1 MPLFL
6 RCLLRQVRELC
17 LDEAQAAIEVAVEC
31 FVGGFAAAGLVEEA
45 AA

>member
-6 RCLLRQVRELC
+6 RCLLRQVWELC
-17 LDEAQAAIEVAVEC
+17 FNEAQAAVEVAVEC
-31 FVGGFAAAGLVEEA
+31 FVGGFAAARLVEEA